1 MGAEPARSTA
11 GAARRGPR
19 QGTTARREE
28 ILRAAASTFGQ
39 KGYKNGSLADVA
51 EQVGMT
57 HAGVL
62 HHFKSKEQLLTA
74 VLDFRD
80 SEQVRDLEGR
90 HIPGG
95 VELFSHLLLT
105 ARMNEERPGIVQT
118 YAVITGESVTDGH
131 PARSWATGRF
141 DVLRDE
147 VTDAFLAWH
156 PELDRDVAYR
166 AAAAILGV
174 MDGIQIQWLL
184 DPDAVDLPEATA
196 FAIQAI
202 VAAVVAGPSRPSP
215 VPAPCPGSIAQQAH
229 RNGPGAPQVIPEP
242 SGA

>member
-1 MGAEPARSTA
+1 MGAEPLPPASRT
-11 GAARRGPR
+11 ARRGPR
-19 QGTTARREE
+19 QGTAERREE
-28 ILRAAASTFGQ
+28 ILRAAATTFGQ
-39 KGYKNGSLADVA
+39 KGYRTGSLADVA

-80 SEQVRDLEGR
+80 AEQVAELEGQ

-95 VELFSHLLLT
+95 LELFRHLLHT
-105 ARMNEERPGIVQT
+105 ARLNAERPGMVQT
-118 YAVITGESVTDGH
+118 YAVITGESVTDDH
-131 PARSWATGRF
+131 PARGWTTHRF
-141 DVLRDE
+141 AVLRDE

-156 PELDRDVAYR
+156 PEVDREVAYQ

-174 MDGIQIQWLL
+174 MDGVQIQWLL

-196 FAIQAI
+196 FAIEAI
-202 VAAVVAGPSRPSP
+202 VAAVLAGPHRPAP
-215 VPAPCPGSIAQQAH
+215 VPAPAD
-229 RNGPGAPQVIPEP
+229 
-242 SGA
+242 

>member
-1 MGAEPARSTA
+1 MVSAMGAEPARGT
-11 GAARRGPR
+11 GRTARRGPR
-19 QGTTARREE
+19 EGTAARREE

-39 KGYKNGSLADVA
+39 KGYKTGSLADVA

-80 SEQVRDLEGR
+80 ADQVRDLEGQ

-95 VELFSHLLLT
+95 LELFRHLLRT
-105 ARMNEERPGIVQT
+105 ARMNAERPGMVQT
-118 YAVITGESVTDGH
+118 YAVITGEAVTDGH

-141 DVLRDE
+141 AVLRDE
-147 VTDAFLAWH
+147 VADAFLAWH
-156 PELDRDVAYR
+156 PELDREVAYR

-174 MDGIQIQWLL
+174 MDGVQIQWLL
-184 DPDAVDLPEATA
+184 DPDAVDLAEATT
-196 FAIQAI
+196 FAIEAI
-202 VAAVVAGPSRPSP
+202 VAAVLAGPDRPSP
-215 VPAPCPGSIAQQAH
+215 VPPPAG
-229 RNGPGAPQVIPEP
+229 
-242 SGA
+242 